1 MGSTA
6 PISRRVRVAEHK
18 KGHSIGLLGCGSN
31 VSCANGSNFLALKHA
46 PHACCI
52 FWVVRLPVMKPKLT
66 TTWTMEGTA
75 LAIQSMS
82 TQPLIR
88 QLRIWPWQ

>member
-1 MGSTA
+1 MDSTA
-6 PISRRVRVAEHK
+6 PISRRVGVAEHK

-31 VSCANGSNFLALKHA
+31 VSCGNGSNFLALKHA

-52 FWVVRLPVMKPKLT
+52 FWVVRLPVTKPKLT
-66 TTWTMEGTA
+66 TTWTTEGTA

-88 QLRIWPWQ
+88 RLRIWPWQ